1 MSNPTSKPHN
11 YPSLRKSTGPRPQAG
26 RPSTLKNPIRITI
39 TLEEVQKQFCLE
51 QGELS
56 QVIRTL
62 IQEKMNLKIF

>member
-1 MSNPTSKPHN
+1 MTNKHN
-11 YPSLRKSTGPRPQAG
+11 YPINRKPTGPRPQAG
-26 RPSTLKNPIRITI
+26 RPSTLKNPIRVTI
-39 TLEEVQKQFCLE
+39 TLEEEQKQFCLG